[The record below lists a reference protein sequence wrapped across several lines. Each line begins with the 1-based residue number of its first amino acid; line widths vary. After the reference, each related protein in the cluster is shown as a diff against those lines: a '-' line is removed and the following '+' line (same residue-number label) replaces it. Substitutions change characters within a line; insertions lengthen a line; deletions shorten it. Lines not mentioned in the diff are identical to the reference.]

1 MDMTT
6 VTAPVPIFLA
16 IILHA
21 RFANGA
27 AHFVILFDI
36 IKFRGIP
43 WAALLVGDG
52 DGSVWPYVLEK
63 SNLLP
68 LGFHLG
74 DLISIYITQPLNI
87 WVCCAGMD
95 GFFGDKFRTGADW
108 RCNTKANFPN

>member
-1 MDMTT
+1 MALQVGSGRGQELRGSLWLSVERGAFRGPPLDGHGHGYC
-6 VTAPVPIFLA
+6 PVPIFIA

-27 AHFVILFDI
+27 AHFVILFGI
-36 IKFRGIP
+36 INFRGIP

-52 DGSVWPYVLEK
+52 DGSVWPYVLEN

-74 DLISIYITQPLNI
+74 DLSISRSL
-87 WVCCAGMD
+87 
-95 GFFGDKFRTGADW
+95 
-108 RCNTKANFPN
+108 